1 MTYCTLFCRLCVRP
15 LFLQFKVV
23 CRSLFGVG
31 SWDLSWS
38 MVISLPVRDFT
49 ALVHVPFLITLSW
62 NSPDVSHH
70 LRVFTACV
78 AFPVYKAVR
87 IEHPSHFYVFNGLEE
102 QPLKATQRVN
112 VRPRHGWSY
121 SLFLLSGP
129 PSVFLLVQNQ
139 GSPWPVWWKVYI
151 LGRTTECCSPFHAA
165 PDELFD
171 AFLHPP
177 PQWFLARHV
186 IPVTS
191 AKAS

>member
-1 MTYCTLFCRLCVRP
+1 MHDPGTLIYSILCTILVPILSQRSVP
-15 LFLQFKVV
+15 
-23 CRSLFGVG
+23 RSLVY
-31 SWDLSWS
+31 L
-38 MVISLPVRDFT
+38 MRSLK
-49 ALVHVPFLITLSW
+49 IT
-62 NSPDVSHH
+62 PDVSHH

-186 IPVTS
+186 VPVTS